1 MALTQGRKF
10 WNLNYLCAPAMACP
24 TLIKPVTMFEKLHSF
39 FERKGFLV
47 TGEQFEFI
55 KALFIPKKVK
65 KGEFLL
71 RAGDK
76 VMYGMFVASGCLR
89 TYTIDNKGKEHILQF
104 SPEDWWTGD
113 MNSWVNDLPSQF
125 FIDAI
130 EDSEILFFDNVSLQK
145 LNKYIPESAAMYE
158 TALQKSLVATNQRII
173 SSLTATAEERYNEF
187 LKKYPSLIQ
196 RVPQHM
202 IASYLGVSPET
213 LSRIRKQQSRKK

>member
-1 MALTQGRKF
+1 
-10 WNLNYLCAPAMACP
+10 
-24 TLIKPVTMFEKLHSF
+24 MFEKLHSF

-47 TGEQFEFI
+47 ADEQFEFI

-76 VMYGMFVASGCLR
+76 AMYGMFVASGCLR

-113 MNSWVNDLPSQF
+113 MNSLVNDLPSQY

-130 EDSEILFFDNVSLQK
+130 EDSQVLLFDDASLQK
-145 LNKYIPESAAMYE
+145 LNKYIPETAAMYE
-158 TALQKSLVATNQRII
+158 AALKKSLVAKSQRII
-173 SSLTATAEERYNEF
+173 SSLTATAEERYDEF

-213 LSRIRKQQSRKK
+213 VSRIRKQQSHKK

>member
-1 MALTQGRKF
+1 
-10 WNLNYLCAPAMACP
+10 
-24 TLIKPVTMFEKLHSF
+24 MFEKLHSF
-39 FERKGFLV
+39 FERKGVLV
-47 TGEQFEFI
+47 ADEQFEFI

-71 RAGDK
+71 REGDT
-76 VMYGMFVASGCLR
+76 VRYGMFVASGCLR

-113 MNSWVNDLPSQF
+113 LDGLVNDSPTKY
-125 FIDAI
+125 FIDAL
-130 EDSEILFFDNVSLQK
+130 EDSEILLFDDTALQK
-145 LNKYIPESAAMYE
+145 LNKYIPQSAAMYE
-158 TALQKSLVATNQRII
+158 AGLQKSLAARNRRII
-173 SSLTATAEERYNEF
+173 SYLTDTAEERYNEF
-187 LKKYPSLIQ
+187 LKKYPSLMQ

>member
-1 MALTQGRKF
+1 
-10 WNLNYLCAPAMACP
+10 
-24 TLIKPVTMFEKLHSF
+24 MFEKLQSF

-47 TGEQFEFI
+47 TDEQFEFI
-55 KALFIPKKVK
+55 KALFIPKKVQ

-71 RAGDK
+71 RAGDMAK
-76 VMYGMFVASGCLR
+76 YGMFVASGCLR

-113 MNSWVNDLPSQF
+113 MNSMVNDSPSQF
-125 FIDAI
+125 FIDAV
-130 EDSEILFFDNVSLQK
+130 EDSEILLFDDASLQK
-145 LNKYIPESAAMYE
+145 LNKYIPEAAAMYE
-158 TALQKSLVATNQRII
+158 VALQKSLVATNQRVI
-173 SSLTATAEERYNEF
+173 SSLTASAEERYNAF

-202 IASYLGVSPET
+202 IASYLGVTPET

>member
-1 MALTQGRKF
+1 
-10 WNLNYLCAPAMACP
+10 
-24 TLIKPVTMFEKLHSF
+24 MFEKLHSF
-39 FERKGFLV
+39 FQRKGFLLAD
-47 TGEQFEFI
+47 EQFEFI

-71 RAGDK
+71 REGEMAK
-76 VMYGMFVASGCLR
+76 HGMFVASGCLR

-113 MNSWVNDLPSQF
+113 MDSVVNNSPSRC
-125 FIDAI
+125 FIDAV
-130 EDSEILFFDNVSLQK
+130 EDSEILLFDDAALQK

-158 TALQKSLVATNQRII
+158 AALQKSLVAKNQRII
-173 SSLTATAEERYNEF
+173 SALTATAEERYNEF

>member
-1 MALTQGRKF
+1 
-10 WNLNYLCAPAMACP
+10 
-24 TLIKPVTMFEKLHSF
+24 MFEKLQSF
-39 FERKGFLV
+39 FERKGFLL
-47 TGEQFEFI
+47 TDEQFEFI
-55 KALFIPKKVK
+55 KTLFIPKKVT

-71 RAGDK
+71 RAGDMAK
-76 VMYGMFVASGCLR
+76 YGMFVASGCLR

-113 MNSWVNDLPSQF
+113 MNSIMNGQPSQW

-130 EDSEILFFDNVSLQK
+130 EDSEILLFDDDSLQK
-145 LNKYIPESAAMYE
+145 LNKYIPQSAAMYE
-158 TALQKSLVATNQRII
+158 TALRKSLVAQNQRII
-173 SSLTATAEERYNEF
+173 TSLTATADERYNEF

-202 IASYLGVSPET
+202 IASYLGVTPET